1 MKAIL
6 VMVGT
11 ELLNGGM
18 IDTNSLYIAEELNK
32 YGIEIESKVVVRDF
46 IPEIIKILKY
56 AKENSDLIIMT
67 GGLGPTIDDLTKEAI
82 AKFLN
87 KKLIID
93 EDEAIELK
101 YKFRKLNID
110 FLYENYKEVEKPEG
124 AISFKNDAGMAPGI
138 FVEGIAAFPGVPRE
152 LYNLLP
158 KFLKWYSNEFMKEI
172 DSIYIKDIITV
183 GISES
188 ILEERVKSLFTEED
202 IYYEFLV
209 KEYGILIRLQSK
221 TSKKNMVEKI
231 VKNLYNI
238 IGDNI
243 YGEDNDRL
251 ETLIVNILKERKE
264 TLSVAESCTGGLLSA
279 KIVDVSGASDIFYE
293 GVVTYS
299 NNSKHKRLNVS
310 EESLNTYGAVSGEV
324 ALEMLKGLT
333 TNMGIA
339 ITGIAGPQ
347 GGTIEKPVGTVYIG
361 IKINEEYYVEKFSF
375 KGDRKR
381 IRERV
386 VLQALF
392 NSVKLLKK

>member
-101 YKFRKLNID
+101 SKFRKLNID

-158 KFLKWYSNEFMKEI
+158 KFLKWYSSEFMKEI

-188 ILEERVKSLFTEED
+188 ILEERVKILFTEED

-333 TNMGIA
+333 TNMGIS